1 MSLSY
6 YSRRTRPDRRFGF
19 VLIAVFALGILGGA
33 LATYLNGGHVPQ
45 ADAGSPHLAKTTA
58 PV

>member
-1 MSLSY
+1 MPLSY
-6 YSRRTRPDRRFGF
+6 HRTRPDRRFGY
-19 VLIAVFALGILGGA
+19 VLIAVFTLGMLGGA

-45 ADAGSPHLAKTTA
+45 THASAPHITKMTA